1 MKSSYIVKKSSYIW
15 LFVFY
20 NPKYYE
26 GKYEHLEKHA
36 YKSSFAQVVSGL

>member
-1 MKSSYIVKKSSYIW
+1 MKSSYIVKTW

-36 YKSSFAQVVSGL
+36 YKSIFAQVVSGL